1 MDVNHFLCNNAKLT
15 KYVLT
20 HDLKDIIMNKEKD
33 VEFIR
38 LVGTERRK
46 ADTLAGVSRHWKGD
60 DEKFLFI
67 SPHDDDVILGA
78 GLFIQLAQ
86 RENVPVYI
94 LIVTDGSMGYC
105 SEEQKD
111 TISAVR
117 RKETYE
123 GFKALGVPSENIIW
137 MDFPDCRLNY
147 FRGRRPAVSD
157 DPAQVEGFVGLQNS
171 FTYWL
176 RKIAPTQCFLPTST
190 DLHPDHKIVHE
201 ELLISLF
208 HAAGTIW
215 PELGGPISK
224 VPYVHEMGV
233 YCDFPEA
240 PNLRMQTPV
249 ELLEKKLESIGAFK
263 SQLQIASL
271 IEIVRKSGPYEYLR
285 ELTFKLYQPSSYL
298 DMFEKKEKMPFI
310 R

>member
-1 MDVNHFLCNNAKLT
+1 MK
-15 KYVLT
+15 K
-20 HDLKDIIMNKEKD
+20 HDDF
-33 VEFIR
+33 EFIR
-38 LVGTERRK
+38 LVGSERRK
-46 ADTLAGVSRHWKGD
+46 ADTIAGVSRHWQGD

-86 RENVPVYI
+86 RENVPVHI

-105 SEEQKD
+105 STEQKE
-111 TISAVR
+111 TISDIR
-117 RKETYE
+117 REETYKS
-123 GFKALGVPSENIIW
+123 FAALGVPRENITW
-137 MDFPDCRLNY
+137 MGFPDARLSY
-147 FRGRRPAVSD
+147 YCGRRLAGTD
-157 DPAQVEGFVGLQNS
+157 DTTDVEGFVGLQNS

-208 HAAGTIW
+208 HSAGTIW
-215 PELGGPISK
+215 PELGEPINK

-233 YCDFPEA
+233 YCDFPTP
-240 PNLRMQTPV
+240 PNLRMQTP
-249 ELLEKKLESIGAFK
+249 ESFLQKKLESIGAFE
-263 SQLQIASL
+263 SQTQIGSL
-271 IEIVRKSGPYEYLR
+271 IDIVRKSGPYEYLR
-285 ELTFKLYQPSSYL
+285 ELHFKLYQPTAYYDL
-298 DMFEKKEKMPFI
+298 FEKKHHMPFI